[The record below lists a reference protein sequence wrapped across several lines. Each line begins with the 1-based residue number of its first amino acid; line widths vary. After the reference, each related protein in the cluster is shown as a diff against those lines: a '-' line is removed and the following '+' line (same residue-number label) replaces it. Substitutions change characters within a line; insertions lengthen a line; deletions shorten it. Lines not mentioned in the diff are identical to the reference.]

1 MHFVYTILIV
11 YETRIPTSRWGGH
24 EVQTFLEFRWRFIT
38 SPYSMTFCVVCIC
51 FYLNIVQVVLFFFLF
66 FGSIDSEKTVNYN
79 ISEAGFSSP
88 PLPPSFVW
96 SLTSSPRG
104 FGFYAQGDT
113 CFHSFYSLIF
123 IYFFPYSFNE
133 LLQVNQYTRDFGE
146 HHGTSSCLY
155 SWKGFLT
162 VNM

>member
-1 MHFVYTILIV
+1 MRRPRGIKHFLNFVDDLYASIFDDLLCV
-11 YETRIPTSRWGGH
+11 LYLFLFKHCSSRF
-24 EVQTFLEFRWRFIT
+24 V
-38 SPYSMTFCVVCIC
+38 
-51 FYLNIVQVVLFFFLF
+51 FLF

-123 IYFFPYSFNE
+123 IYFFPYGFNE
-133 LLQVNQYTRDFGE
+133 LLQVNHYTRDFGE